1 MNNMKHILG
10 GFVIFVTMITL
21 CLNIYVG
28 VIDNYGLSESYTQDD
43 KTLFESLQDLN
54 ILKAVNDFSDKN

>member
-10 GFVIFVTMITL
+10 GFVIFVAMISL

-28 VIDNYGLSESYTQDD
+28 VIDNYGLSESYTQND
-43 KTLFESLQDLN
+43 KTLFEALEDLG
-54 ILKAVNDFSDKN
+54 I